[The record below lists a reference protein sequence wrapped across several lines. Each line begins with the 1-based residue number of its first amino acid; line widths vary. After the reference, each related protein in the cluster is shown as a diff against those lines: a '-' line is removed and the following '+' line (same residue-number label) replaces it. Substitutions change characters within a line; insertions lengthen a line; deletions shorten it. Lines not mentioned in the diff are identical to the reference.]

1 MMQGSIDYLV
11 GPSVGARILRDNY
24 IFKIVPM
31 INVDGVINGSARCS
45 LYGVDL
51 NRCWIEPIKDTHPIL
66 YSLKWLI
73 K

>member
-1 MMQGSIDYLV
+1 
-11 GPSVGARILRDNY
+11 
-24 IFKIVPM
+24 M

-51 NRCWIEPIKDTHPIL
+51 NRCWIEPVKDIHPIL